1 MAILLALL
9 AALAWGV
16 ADFAGGLGSRDL
28 GAPRV
33 ALATQALGLLAA
45 GFALLLF
52 PGVGPKFSPLAWG
65 ALSGLGSG
73 AGTLALYHGLA
84 VSRMSVVA
92 TLSGVL
98 AAVLPVIVGLALG
111 NTLGAAAAVGIVIA
125 IPAILL
131 VSWQRDPS
139 PQTSPWS
146 GVLYG
151 SLAGAGFALLFIA
164 LSRAGTHSGAWP
176 LIPGQL
182 VSVLLIAPFTARGV
196 RQGTASVRREGRPW
210 AQRAV
215 ALTLTAGIVGGTANL
230 LFLAATGKG
239 ELAIIAVLSS
249 LYPAFTVLLAR
260 ALLAEHWSRSQA
272 VGLVAAAVAV
282 VLVSAG

>member
-16 ADFAGGLGSRDL
+16 ADFAGGLGSRGL

-33 ALATQALGLLAA
+33 ALATQGLGLLAA
-45 GFALLLF
+45 GIAVLLF
-52 PGVGPKFSPLAWG
+52 PGVGPRLSPLAWG
-65 ALSGLGSG
+65 ALSGVGSG
-73 AGTLALYHGLA
+73 AGTMALYQGLA
-84 VSRMSVVA
+84 VARMSVVA

-111 NTLGAAAAVGIVIA
+111 NTLSADAAIGIVIA

-131 VSWQRDPS
+131 VSWQRDHN
-139 PQTSPWS
+139 PQSSPWS
-146 GVLYG
+146 GLLYG
-151 SLAGAGFALLFIA
+151 TVAGSGFGLLFIA

-182 VSVLLIAPFTARGV
+182 VSLVLIAPFASRAVSRGV
-196 RQGTASVRREGRPW
+196 TSAGR
-210 AQRAV
+210 AL
-215 ALTLTAGIVGGTANL
+215 ALTLSAGILSGVANL

-272 VGLVAAAVAV
+272 IGLAAAALAV